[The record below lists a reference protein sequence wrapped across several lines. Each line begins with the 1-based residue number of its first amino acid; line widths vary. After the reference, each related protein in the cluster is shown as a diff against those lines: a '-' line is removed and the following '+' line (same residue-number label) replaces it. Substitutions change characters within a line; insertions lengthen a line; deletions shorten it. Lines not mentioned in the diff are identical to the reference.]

1 MWLKKTCT
9 GSLQGFSYREKKTQ
23 LCYVP
28 VECYSIVNEQPT
40 PLVRVG
46 WRYRMHVNPIHKR
59 LIFAMSLPIILQQL
73 WKLIKLSAAYQ
84 PRCHLQR
91 FHSSAQ
97 LWQSRRW
104 FSSKTCKG
112 KAELA
117 IKISCT
123 VWCKGKCKKKKTRI
137 AKKTPAFSLQVSAS
151 TPYELHGGR
160 CCICISLT
168 PII

>member
-59 LIFAMSLPIILQQL
+59 LIFAMSLSQSSSNNYENSLSSRPHTSHGAIYNGSILQL
-73 WKLIKLSAAYQ
+73 NCDSLAAD
-84 PRCHLQR
+84 
-91 FHSSAQ
+91 FHQKPA
-97 LWQSRRW
+97 
-104 FSSKTCKG
+104 
-112 KAELA
+112 KAKQNWPLKSVALFGARENA
-117 IKISCT
+117 
-123 VWCKGKCKKKKTRI
+123 KKKKH
-137 AKKTPAFSLQVSAS
+137 A
-151 TPYELHGGR
+151 
-160 CCICISLT
+160 
-168 PII
+168 